1 MLLKQLRQPILT
13 LTRVS
18 TLQGQAVKY
27 LATQTK
33 FDPATDYDID
43 LVELKKKPRINDTRE
58 RSQKKLNALELPK
71 YDTAF
76 INSDLIARCIRE
88 AQEDP
93 LDYRKYADNDNRGY
107 LEFISRYNE
116 ELKLFLEF
124 VKSSYGN
131 KIESFDQLTSDELLN
146 TLYIFKDLYLKKK
159 VENVNKYNYQSYN
172 YMFERLSKYLKND
185 ASFPVFLQN
194 NLYNDFENNRI
205 ILDLYIYGISKFINE
220 LTSLSKEFD
229 FLKLSIKEISNNI
242 EDTIMKYESHLSSGS
257 MSIDE
262 TFFRCYLQ
270 AQRYRNLKR
279 ILDSLPVKS
288 HHILYIINNENSKLI
303 LKKINESTEEVE
315 KFNDIAR
322 TLLAELTYVKF
333 LSGRW
338 FDSYAQ
344 FITFVYQN
352 MLNSKDDIVKGIANT
367 ILSRLTPFFTDGT
380 LKNSDFAALRIEEIV
395 PLATHQDLMKIYE
408 FSVLAHTKLPYHRDT
423 LILLKNYA
431 NVKYSSLNTDQAMA
445 YVSQLRESLIPK
457 SRLSLLLESLNRE
470 LSQLKKY
477 ISWNLQ
483 ILDDAVEN
491 ENWFKFMN
499 NRSGLKLEERLEL
512 GDKLSVNT
520 PYVQI
525 PDNLALYKYTHQLAA
540 FQEKELGGL
549 KFKYFPSSLI
559 LNLLRAS
566 IAQGRESETYYI
578 NHKNVGGYVKLDR
591 NLEEIFG
598 LNGGTTSILDTVIH
612 NHSVFADFDKRI
624 EQKKKN
630 QYVQIP
636 EDLPLHLVSGE
647 LRSLRGKL
655 GGSYANVTP
664 SEITAYLD
672 NSLYK
677 YYQEGDRS
685 LINDANVEK
694 FLKLDEYLKKLFAVN
709 GYTPILDTFLH
720 GDDTFVSFEKSKYSN
735 ASTYKQIPDDLELHK
750 FISELQIFR
759 DDEMKR
765 PYSEISS
772 DELLRTLDTCI
783 DVIHNLEVCVPS
795 KRMNKQNIHNFIRLS
810 KRLTRLFEANNGYTA
825 ILDTLIHSQS
835 VFDNFEKKK
844 SLQSLSNRPYRQV
857 PENFMLEDYLPEIL
871 DLKARLGGSKFEKH
885 STSVIL
891 QKLKEMANE
900 NETFSLETRIN
911 FYKLYRN
918 IAYLFKFNG
927 GLSFILDNIILNKEV
942 FSKFESKKLGMS
954 GRNKDIYGR
963 TIELFDNDYGFVQLF
978 LLYVAKSLG
987 KDISRLSA
995 EDFERCAKEYET
1007 QTSCTENELTHSLVE
1022 RIISDNKLL
1031 PLYPQFLL
1039 RIKEEKAQGRTLT
1052 NDVVRSIYS
1061 SLTLPGHTSHDPT
1074 FGSKTRLTI
1083 PMQDQQNKFD
1093 MSEFIDDEN
1102 KPYVNPENFA
1112 FTSSTYNQG
1121 SPAKAAANTSLNKE
1135 NNELSK
1141 PGNKSTTSK
1150 ANGSSKNLHGNVD
1163 ISEGSLE
1170 DFLKTAKMELDSLK
1184 ERRFR
1189 ERKAYE
1195 WSESMCKSN
1204 RSLEGKNFFNPIGR
1218 KRFNKGYL
1226 SSAKPEYLV
1235 LTVNGERLICEENP
1249 LGSNFKIEDMF
1260 TILNRFSEEDLNK
1273 FIKHIRKLQKHNWK
1287 LIGGGN
1293 NQEKM
1298 LVLKRD
1304 AKKSPRYLSKLKT
1317 FLATAGAVFLT
1328 LVLLNLWFNQ
1338 DRYQKHRESRKHS
1351 KPVEVQAVES
1361 RQPEEKVV
1369 DTNLKKH
1376 DVDHQVSNEEES
1388 SPSTNSSRIKLLFWR
1403 TR

>member
-18 TLQGQAVKY
+18 TRQSQAVKC

-43 LVELKKKPRINDTRE
+43 LVELKKKPRINDNRE

-116 ELKLFLEF
+116 ELKSFLEF

-131 KIESFDQLTSDELLN
+131 KIESFDQLTSVELLN

-172 YMFERLSKYLKND
+172 YMFDRLSKYLKND

-229 FLKLSIKEISNNI
+229 FSKLSIKEISNNI
-242 EDTIMKYESHLSSGS
+242 EDTILKYEAHLSSGS
-257 MSIDE
+257 TSVDE
-262 TFFRCYLQ
+262 TFFKCYLQ
-270 AQRYRNLKR
+270 AQRYRNLKH

-315 KFNDIAR
+315 KFNDAAR
-322 TLLAELTYVKF
+322 TLSAELSYIKF
-333 LSGRW
+333 LSGHW

-352 MLNSKDDIVKGIANT
+352 MMSSKNDLVRGISDT
-367 ILSRLTPFFTDGT
+367 VLSKLTPFFTDGT
-380 LKNSDFAALRIEEIV
+380 LKNSDFAALKVEEIV

-457 SRLSLLLESLNRE
+457 SRLSSLLESLNRE
-470 LSQLKKY
+470 LSQLRKY
-477 ISWNLQ
+477 ISWNLH
-483 ILDDAVEN
+483 ILDDAVEH
-491 ENWFKFMN
+491 ESWFKFII
-499 NRSGLKLEERLEL
+499 NRSGSKSNGRLEL
-512 GDKLSVNT
+512 GDKLAEST

-525 PDNLALYKYTHQLAA
+525 PDNSALYRYTHQLAT

-566 IAQGRESETYYI
+566 IAQGRESETSYI
-578 NHKNVGGYVKLDR
+578 NQANVGGYVKLDR
-591 NLEEIFG
+591 NLEEVFG

-624 EQKKKN
+624 EQKKKS

-636 EDLPLHLVSGE
+636 DDLPLHLVSGE
-647 LRSLRGKL
+647 LRSLRDKL

-664 SEITAYLD
+664 SEITAYLGD
-672 NSLYK
+672 SLYK

-685 LINDANVEK
+685 FINDANVAK
-694 FLKLDEYLKKLFAVN
+694 FSKLDEYLKRLFAIN
-709 GYTPILDTFLH
+709 GYTSILDTFLH
-720 GDDTFVSFEKSKYSN
+720 GDDTFVSFEKAKYSN
-735 ASTYKQIPDDLELHK
+735 TSAYKQIPDDLELHK
-750 FISELQIFR
+750 FIKELQIFR
-759 DDEMKR
+759 DDEIKR

-772 DELLRTLDTCI
+772 DELLRSLDKCI
-783 DVIHNLEVCVPS
+783 DVIHNSEVYTPS
-795 KRMNKQNIHNFIRLS
+795 KRMNKQNIHNFMRLS
-810 KRLTRLFEANNGYTA
+810 KRLTRLFEGNNGYTA

-844 SLQSLSNRPYRQV
+844 SSQSLINKPYRQV

-871 DLKARLGGSKFEKH
+871 DLKARLGNSKFEKH
-885 STSVIL
+885 TTSVIL
-891 QKLKEMANE
+891 QKLKEMAND
-900 NETFSLETRIN
+900 NETFSLESRIN

-927 GLSFILDNIILNKEV
+927 GQSFILDNIILNNEV
-942 FSKFESKKLGMS
+942 FSRFESKKLGRS
-954 GRNKDIYGR
+954 DKNKNIFAR
-963 TIELFDNDYGFVQLF
+963 TIELCDNNYGSIQMFSS
-978 LLYVAKSLG
+978 YVTKTLG

-995 EDFERCAKEYET
+995 EDFEHCAKEYEA
-1007 QTSCTENELTHSLVE
+1007 QTSSAESESTHSFIE

-1039 RIKEEKAQGRTLT
+1039 RVKEEKAQGRKLT
-1052 NDVVRSIYS
+1052 NDAVGSMYN
-1061 SLTLPGHTSHDPT
+1061 SLTRPSKIHLDSTV
-1074 FGSKTRLTI
+1074 GSKTRLTI
-1083 PMQDQQNKFD
+1083 PMQDQQNKFN
-1093 MSEFIDDEN
+1093 MSEFMDDES
-1102 KPYVNPENFA
+1102 KPYVDPANFA
-1112 FTSSTYNQG
+1112 STSSTYNKQ
-1121 SPAKAAANTSLNKE
+1121 SSANVSANTSSNKQ
-1135 NNELSK
+1135 NNEPSK
-1141 PGNKSTTSK
+1141 LGNESTTSK
-1150 ANGSSKNLHGNVD
+1150 ANGPSKKLHGNVD

-1170 DFLKTAKMELDSLK
+1170 DFLKKAKRESDSLK

-1204 RSLEGKNFFNPIGR
+1204 RSLEGKNFFNPIG
-1218 KRFNKGYL
+1218 NKGPKNGYL
-1226 SSAKPEYLV
+1226 LSAKPEYLV

-1249 LGSNFKIEDMF
+1249 LGSNYKVEDMF

-1273 FIKHIRKLQKHNWK
+1273 FIKHINKLQKHNWK

-1317 FLATAGAVFLT
+1317 LLASAGAVFLT
-1328 LVLLNLWFNQ
+1328 LVSLNLWFNQ
-1338 DRYQKHRESRKHS
+1338 DRYQKYRESRKQS
-1351 KPVEVQAVES
+1351 NSVEVQAAES
-1361 RQPEEKVV
+1361 SQPEEKVV

-1376 DVDHQVSNEEES
+1376 DVDYQVPNEEEN
-1388 SPSTNSSRIKLLFWR
+1388 SPSTNSSRIKSLFWR
-1403 TR
+1403 TK